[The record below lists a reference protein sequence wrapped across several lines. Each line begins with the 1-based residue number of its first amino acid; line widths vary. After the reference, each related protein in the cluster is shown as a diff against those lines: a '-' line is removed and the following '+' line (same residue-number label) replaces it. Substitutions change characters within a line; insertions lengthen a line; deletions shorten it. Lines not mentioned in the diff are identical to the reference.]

1 MIQTVNQKDV
11 LMTKTL
17 TYRSLVMALLLATGF
32 QSAFAQTFWTE
43 TFSDEASSTTNW
55 VSGGDNLGAEVWTWT
70 SDPLAGF
77 QDPAVPA
84 FGAATAGDGYFL
96 FNSDANGE
104 NNAHDVTLTGVG
116 NPANCTGQSGVHLK
130 FYTQYFYF
138 GINNARVGVSTNGTD
153 FTYYQILSD
162 LPESTIFDGEIDLA
176 LPEADN
182 QAQVWIQF
190 RWEGNWEYH
199 WKVDDLE
206 LSGQAG
212 VVSCIDNPDKI
223 ICDDFE
229 SYNVGNLSSQSPHWI
244 PWDLNDAANNVVS
257 AEVSTEQAS
266 NGTKSMKVKPDG
278 ASGDDQLLQ
287 LGNRTSGRYSLKW
300 KYYIP
305 TGKAAYFNIQTDE
318 TDPGA
323 TNDNFALQVYFRTT
337 GVVDVTDPTPAVAGT
352 YPQGVWFPV
361 ELVMDLD
368 NNLAKFFVN
377 GALVKAWGYDKDF
390 GAIDFYA
397 ENNNTYLAYV
407 DEVEFISLPAIV
419 YNVDDCANA
428 VDLTQYFGQTPDV
441 PQTTGLYDNTD
452 ATVAATDPAVTCW
465 NENASGA
472 NDIVNGSMWYTF
484 TGDGANYHIET
495 VPCNAT
501 NYIGTAQQDPGDTQ
515 MAIYEGS
522 GCGDL
527 TLVACND
534 DLFTTGEPDWRA
546 GLDLQTESGTN
557 YYMLIDGFEFQGTLA
572 LGEYCIEITQTP
584 SVTCDNGAVGTYTVA
599 NDGFVCNL
607 ANLGALITMNTDE
620 FAIPTVGPVYGMLW
634 AISSA
639 PIPSGQ
645 WPGDAAGFLGGT
657 GVLQNV
663 FAVGLVNDNDPFA
676 YGPYYVTPVVLGG
689 ATDTDPSNGPSV
701 FDVDPSTGCFFVG
714 ASTLVTL
721 MPPLNDLSIDNADVT
736 SSSIDITV
744 SGGLAEFLADPSLYI
759 FSWTGPGGFTASTE
773 DISGLTVSGAYS
785 VVISDPSGCID
796 AYTQTFD
803 VTTGT
808 EDPSSIKTL
817 TISPN
822 PTRNTVTLN
831 LSLVQAGEVRI
842 DVVNTIGQVLQ
853 TLNVG
858 QVSNLSQQ
866 VELGDLS
873 DGTYFLRISVD
884 GDVTQRSVVLQR

>member
-17 TYRSLVMALLLATGF
+17 TIRSLALAFLLALGY
-32 QSAFAQTFWTE
+32 QNASAQAFWTE
-43 TFSDEASSTTNW
+43 TFSNQASATTNW
-55 VSGGDNLGAEVWTWT
+55 VNGGTNLGAEVWTWT
-70 SDPLAGF
+70 NDPLAGF
-77 QDPAVPA
+77 QDPVVP
-84 FGAATAGDGYFL
+84 GLGSATASTGYFL
-96 FNSDANGE
+96 FNSDANGDG
-104 NNAHDVTLTGVG
+104 NAHDVTLTGVG
-116 NPANCTGQSGVHLK
+116 VPANCSGKSNVHLK

-153 FTYYQILSD
+153 FTYYQILTD
-162 LPESTIFDGEIDLA
+162 LPADNIFDGEIDLP
-176 LPEADN
+176 LPEADG

-206 LSGQAG
+206 LYEVAG
-212 VVSCIDNPDKI
+212 PVSCNDNPDKI

-229 SYNVGNLSSQSPHWI
+229 SYTVGNISAQSPHWI
-244 PWDLNDAANNVVS
+244 PWDLNDVASNIVS

-278 ASGDDQLLQ
+278 AAGDDQLLQ
-287 LGNRTSGRYSLKW
+287 LGNRSTGRYSLKW
-300 KYYIP
+300 KYFIP

-318 TDPGA
+318 TAPGA
-323 TNDNFALQVYFRTT
+323 ATENFALQVYFRTT
-337 GVVDVTDPTPAVAGT
+337 GVVDVTDPAPVAAGT
-352 YPQGVWFPV
+352 YPQNVWFPI
-361 ELVMDLD
+361 ELVVDLD

-377 GALVKAWGYDKDF
+377 GALVKAWGYDSDF
-390 GAIDFYA
+390 GAIDYYA

-407 DEVEFISLPAIV
+407 DEVEFVSLPSIV
-419 YNVDDCANA
+419 YDVDDCANA
-428 VDLTQYFGQTPDV
+428 VDITQYFGQTPDV
-441 PQTTGLYDNTD
+441 PQVTGLYDNTN
-452 ATVAATDPAVTCW
+452 ATPAATDPIVTCW
-465 NENASGA
+465 NEEVSGTT
-472 NDIVNGSMWYTF
+472 DVVNGSMWYTF

-515 MAIYEGS
+515 MAIYEGA

-534 DLFTTGEPDWRA
+534 DLFTSGEPDWRS
-546 GLDLQTESGTN
+546 GLDLQTESGVN
-557 YYMLIDGFEFQGTLA
+557 YYILIDGFEFQGTLA
-572 LGEYCIEITQTP
+572 TGEFCIEITQTP

-607 ANLGALITMNTDE
+607 ANLGAIISVNTDE
-620 FAIPTVGPVYGMLW
+620 FAIPTVGPVFGMLW
-634 AISSA
+634 ALSSA
-639 PIPSGQ
+639 PLSAGQ
-645 WPGDAAGFLGGT
+645 WPADAPSFLGGT
-657 GVLQNV
+657 GVLENV
-663 FAVGLVNDNDPFA
+663 FAVGLVNDNDPFT
-676 YGPYYVTPVVLGG
+676 YGPYYITPVVLGG

-714 ASTLVTL
+714 ESQLVTL
-721 MPPLNDLSIDNADVT
+721 MPPVNDLAIDDADVT

-744 SGGLAEFLADPSLYI
+744 SGGLAEFLGDPSLYQ

-785 VVISDPSGCID
+785 VVITDPSGCVD

-803 VTTGT
+803 VTTGVD
-808 EDPSSIKTL
+808 DPSSIKAL

-822 PTRNTVTLN
+822 PTRNTVVLN

-853 TLNVG
+853 TLNLG
-858 QVSNLSQQ
+858 TVSNVSQPL
-866 VELGDLS
+866 ELGDLS

-884 GDVTQRSVVLQR
+884 GDMTQRSVVLQH